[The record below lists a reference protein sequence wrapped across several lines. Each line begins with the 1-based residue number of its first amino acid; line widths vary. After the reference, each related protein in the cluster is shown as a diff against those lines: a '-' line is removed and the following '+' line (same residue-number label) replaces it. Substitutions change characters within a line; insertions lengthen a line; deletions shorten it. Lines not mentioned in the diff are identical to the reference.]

1 MIRTG
6 DPQTAV
12 GHLGDVVLFVQYT
25 LARFKVCL
33 ATLDWPHLLEFSYVQ
48 MNDIC
53 SSKIGKSQETVVPFL
68 QHLF

>member
-33 ATLDWPHLLEFSYVQ
+33 ATLDWHHLLEFSYV
-48 MNDIC
+48 
-53 SSKIGKSQETVVPFL
+53 
-68 QHLF
+68 